1 MGLLFPEVSYDSVGE
16 SQPVSTSDLTELGNA
31 ARFARD
37 FGRYVRY
44 SPGLEWHV
52 YVGSEHRWVPDQQG
66 LRVAERMG
74 HQAVRLSRS
83 EEESEQKWGIRSQS
97 NAGIKGAMNLLRS
110 VPGIAVEPAH
120 FDADPF
126 LLNLRGGKVL
136 RMNPDAWQS
145 DGEIPFTRTEDAT
158 PEHLC
163 TRQTRATP
171 KFHEHSLFE
180 ALVEFMFPDPG
191 TRDFVKRAL
200 GYSITG
206 DVSREALFILY
217 GGAGMGKNTLLEP
230 ILHALGTYAT
240 TAAPD
245 LLTRKRAGSEA
256 IPTDVA
262 DLMGR
267 RLVWANEA
275 SDENSLDEEK
285 VKRIVSTGTVKAR
298 RMRQDF
304 FEFPMTHKLW
314 LTTNHLPRIQDQDNG
329 IWRRVFPV
337 ELTRTL
343 SSGQW
348 SGGDLKAQLF
358 EQSEQ
363 ETILAW
369 LIEGATDYLQRGLD
383 APESITKWREDYK
396 AEGDI
401 VGLFLSEACYVTEDE
416 GPPTERLSNPQLWAK
431 WRAWAEG
438 DRERESYSHSR
449 LTRKLKSRGILPHRG
464 RNGGPTFWPNLANK

>member
-1 MGLLFPEVSYDSVGE
+1 MSRTVTPG
-16 SQPVSTSDLTELGNA
+16 PVTLTEAGNA
-31 ARFARD
+31 NRLAAEA
-37 FGRYVRY
+37 GRYITY
-44 SPGLEWHV
+44 STGLGWHI
-52 YVGSEHRWVPDQQG
+52 YVGAQHRWEHDPEGLKVLNRIGQQADR
-66 LRVAERMG
+66 LAKAED
-74 HQAVRLSRS
+74 
-83 EEESEQKWGIRSQS
+83 ESVQKWGIKSLSGANARSTLQW
-97 NAGIKGAMNLLRS
+97 LRS
-110 VPGIAVEPAH
+110 VPGILVEPAH
-120 FDADPF
+120 FDADPY
-126 LLNLRGGKVL
+126 LLNLRGDKVL
-136 RMNPDAWQS
+136 RMDPDAWQS
-145 DGEIPFTRTEDAT
+145 NGEIPFTRLEDAT

-163 TRQTRATP
+163 TRSTAANPRY
-171 KFHEHSLFE
+171 HEHSLFE
-180 ALVEFMFPDPG
+180 ALVSFMFPDAE
-191 TRDFVKRAL
+191 TRAFVKRAL

-206 DVSREALFILY
+206 DVSKEALFILY

-230 ILHALGTYAT
+230 ILRALGTYAT

-314 LTTNHLPRIQDQDNG
+314 LTTNHLPRITDQDNG
-329 IWRRVFPV
+329 IWRRVFPI

-348 SGGDLKAQLF
+348 AADTDLKTALL
-358 EQSEQ
+358 SSTEQ

-369 LIEGATDYLQRGLD
+369 LIEGATDFLQQGLNP
-383 APESITKWREDYK
+383 PEAVTEWRKAYQ

-401 VGLFLSEACYVTEDE
+401 VGLFLQEACYVTEDE
-416 GPPTERLSNPQLWAK
+416 GPATERLTNPQLWAK
-431 WRAWAEG
+431 WQAWAEG
-438 DRERESYSHSR
+438 DREREAYTHSR
-449 LTRKLKSRGILPHRG
+449 LTRKLKSRGIYNHVG
-464 RNGGPTFWPNLANK
+464 TNGGPRYWPNLANK